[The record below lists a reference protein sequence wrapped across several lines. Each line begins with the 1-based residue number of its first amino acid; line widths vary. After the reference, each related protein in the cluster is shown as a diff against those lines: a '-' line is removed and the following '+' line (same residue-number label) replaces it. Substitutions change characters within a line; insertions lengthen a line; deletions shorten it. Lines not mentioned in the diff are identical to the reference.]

1 MLTGGEG
8 PISQMLYGWS
18 VCACLGLVDVKVRI
32 GDAEEGVRGSDPH
45 EGDVVVLE
53 DIPGVHVSL
62 VAPDKVVQLVVEDD
76 AVRAPAHQA
85 HHLCRVLIL
94 LGLEALLPAAVLDGV
109 AKEQVQEQVDACDD
123 STERA
128 HDPIEYAHV
137 NLHELALNEARIAI
151 HY

>member
-1 MLTGGEG
+1 
-8 PISQMLYGWS
+8 MLYGWS

-94 LGLEALLPAAVLDGV
+94 LGLEELLPAARP
-109 AKEQVQEQVDACDD
+109 
-123 STERA
+123 S
-128 HDPIEYAHV
+128 
-137 NLHELALNEARIAI
+137 
-151 HY
+151 